1 MEKKGRGR
9 RKSINLAIAS
19 SNNHDAGFGPGTV
32 IYSRIW
38 WGCQRPHIL
47 KMRRIRRKKMTNRT
61 YVAAIVTSISSTI
74 IQSKVPFQILRHK
87 LLANQSLCGLYQFSK
102 P

>member
-19 SNNHDAGFGPGTV
+19 ANNHYAGFGLGTV

-38 WGCQRPHIL
+38 WDCQRPHIL
-47 KMRRIRRKKMTNRT
+47 KMRRIRRRKMINRT

-74 IQSKVPFQILRHK
+74 IQSKAPFQILRHK
-87 LLANQSLCGLYQFSK
+87 LLVNQSLCGLY
-102 P
+102 

>member
-47 KMRRIRRKKMTNRT
+47 KRRRKEGR
-61 YVAAIVTSISSTI
+61 
-74 IQSKVPFQILRHK
+74 R
-87 LLANQSLCGLYQFSK
+87 
-102 P
+102 

>member
-1 MEKKGRGR
+1 MEKKGRGTR
-9 RKSINLAIAS
+9 RRINLAIVSA
-19 SNNHDAGFGPGTV
+19 NNHYAGFGPGTV

-47 KMRRIRRKKMTNRT
+47 KMRRIRRRKMINRT

-74 IQSKVPFQILRHK
+74 IQSKAPFQILRHK
-87 LLANQSLCGLYQFSK
+87 LLVNQSLCGLY
-102 P
+102 